1 LRGFNVENTN
11 LLEAEHEDTHFSD
24 SILNET
30 KSPEIGLNNHNF
42 DKTTLNRRS
51 SIKSSKEDLFV
62 DSNAVNPGMIEKAV
76 IDLIEKVKSNIQLD
90 QVKAICERQLG
101 IEKIDKIGFK
111 HGDIVTHNGQVAFK
125 LDFKISYNLSLLLD
139 RKGKLIN
146 KADLK
151 A

>member
-1 LRGFNVENTN
+1 
-11 LLEAEHEDTHFSD
+11 
-24 SILNET
+24 
-30 KSPEIGLNNHNF
+30 
-42 DKTTLNRRS
+42 
-51 SIKSSKEDLFV
+51 
-62 DSNAVNPGMIEKAV
+62 MIEEAV

-90 QVKAICERQLG
+90 QVKAICKHQHG
-101 IEKIDKIGFK
+101 IGKIDKIDFE

>member
-1 LRGFNVENTN
+1 M
-11 LLEAEHEDTHFSD
+11 
-24 SILNET
+24 
-30 KSPEIGLNNHNF
+30 
-42 DKTTLNRRS
+42 
-51 SIKSSKEDLFV
+51 